1 MTPYAKTPQTN
12 EDIAAILESRGLA
25 FDKEQLLA
33 FLAKV
38 GYYRLKGYLVPFR
51 QPDKV
56 DFIEG
61 ADFATVKAIYDFDA
75 NLRTVSGKG
84 LAIVEVAV
92 RAAITRYHLAWKS
105 DPFLYKDAANLPG
118 LKEKA
123 YEKLMAHIG
132 DAVAKSKSEPF
143 MRHLAVEHGI
153 VDCPPLWT
161 LMEVI
166 PFGTLANYYQ
176 GLPPEVQEKVA
187 NSFNVIPSVFVGF
200 LTALRRTRNVCAHH
214 ARLWNRRFGSMISRK
229 IGLSKGVAAL
239 DACFK
244 ADDASGFDS
253 VFDILSVTR
262 HLVKVVDPSSP
273 WLADIASVV
282 TDATPFILTGMGFP
296 SDWQSLALWKEPEPA
311 SGDSSASA
319 APAPTAG

>member
-1 MTPYAKTPQTN
+1 MIPYAKKPQTN

-25 FDKEQLLA
+25 FDKDQLLA

-51 QPDKV
+51 QLGKV
-56 DFIEG
+56 DFVEG
-61 ADFATVKAIYDFDA
+61 ADFAAVKAIYDFDA
-75 NLRTVSGKG
+75 SLRTVSGRG

-92 RAAITRYHLAWKS
+92 RAAITRYHLAWNP

-153 VDCPPLWT
+153 IDYPPLWT

-166 PFGTLANYYQ
+166 PFGTLATYYQ
-176 GLPPEVQEKVA
+176 GLPSEVQEHVA

-229 IGLSKGVAAL
+229 IGQSKEVAAL
-239 DACFK
+239 NACFK
-244 ADDASGFDS
+244 TDGSCGFDS

-262 HLVKVVDPSSP
+262 HLVKVADPSSP
-273 WLADIASVV
+273 WLDDVVSVV
-282 TDATPFILTGMGFP
+282 TGATPFVLTGMGFP
-296 SDWQSLALWKEPEPA
+296 ANWQSLALWQ
-311 SGDSSASA
+311 
-319 APAPTAG
+319 

>member
-1 MTPYAKTPQTN
+1 MIPYAKKPQTN

-25 FDKEQLLA
+25 FDKDQLLA

-51 QPDKV
+51 QLGKV
-56 DFIEG
+56 DFVEG
-61 ADFATVKAIYDFDA
+61 ADFAAVKAIYDFDA
-75 NLRTVSGKG
+75 SLRTVSGRG

-92 RAAITRYHLAWKS
+92 RAAITRYHLAWNP
-105 DPFLYKDAANLPG
+105 DHKDAANLPG

-153 VDCPPLWT
+153 IDYPPLWT

-166 PFGTLANYYQ
+166 PFGTLATYYQ
-176 GLPPEVQEKVA
+176 GLPSEVQEHVA

-229 IGLSKGVAAL
+229 IGQSKEVAAL
-239 DACFK
+239 NACFK
-244 ADDASGFDS
+244 ADGSCGFDS

-262 HLVKVVDPSSP
+262 HLVKVADPSSP
-273 WLADIASVV
+273 WLDDVVSVV
-282 TDATPFILTGMGFP
+282 TGATPFVLTGMGFP
-296 SDWQSLALWKEPEPA
+296 ANWQSLVLWR
-311 SGDSSASA
+311 
-319 APAPTAG
+319 